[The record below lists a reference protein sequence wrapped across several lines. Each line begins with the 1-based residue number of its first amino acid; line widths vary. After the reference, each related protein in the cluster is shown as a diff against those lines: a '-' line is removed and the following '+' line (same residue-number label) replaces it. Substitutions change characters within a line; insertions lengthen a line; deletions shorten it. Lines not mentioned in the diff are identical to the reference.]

1 MARKKNAVGLDIGS
15 SSIKLV
21 QLQETAKG
29 VELVNFDMSLLPHE
43 AVVDG
48 ALMNFSA
55 IVEKIRELWA
65 VTKTRSKDIDQLW
78 PLCHTL
84 VGRSLF

>member
-1 MARKKNAVGLDIGS
+1 MARKKNTVGLDIGS

-21 QLQETAKG
+21 QLKESPKG

-48 ALMNFSA
+48 ALMNFGA
-55 IVEKIRELWA
+55 IVDKIKEL
-65 VTKTRSKDIDQLW
+65 
-78 PLCHTL
+78 
-84 VGRSLF
+84 